1 MPGNSTLEEVGTCT
15 RTIGIKTTHDKARF
29 TVVLGARADGSKI
42 HRMVIFKGK
51 RKDKTLE
58 MLTRVVVQ
66 IQEHAWMSEDL
77 TSRWLTMLWGTG
89 WSTDN

>member
-1 MPGNSTLEEVGTCT
+1 MEEVGTCT

-77 TSRWLTMLWGTG
+77 TSAMADHVVGNWLEYR
-89 WSTDN
+89 

>member
-51 RKDKTLE
+51 RGQDIGNANQSSGADTGACMDVGRPNLAMADHVVGNWLE
-58 MLTRVVVQ
+58 YR
-66 IQEHAWMSEDL
+66 
-77 TSRWLTMLWGTG
+77 
-89 WSTDN
+89 